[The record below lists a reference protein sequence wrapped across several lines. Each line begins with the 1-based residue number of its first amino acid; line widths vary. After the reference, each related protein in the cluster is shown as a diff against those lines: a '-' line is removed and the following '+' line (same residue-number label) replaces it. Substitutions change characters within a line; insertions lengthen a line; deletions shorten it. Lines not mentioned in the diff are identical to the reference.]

1 MPRSGTFESAP
12 IFTYLS
18 KYASGCYLPHRWF
31 PRRTLSGNLVNT
43 LLGCRLRVDQE
54 ALSDTAMDPSPL
66 ADPIHESTG
75 EVFLRRGVLK
85 RTCVDR
91 LVARISVQLLDHLT
105 CLLIAAPQVARC
117 RARFANPVVGHSEVG
132 VERLS
137 RRTGCA
143 SSSRMRR
150 LTRGPLEAHAQQ
162 IRRVDN
168 RLPLKALH
176 VVKGLADSAAMDRH
190 DHGFGVRDVPALS
203 PGPRHLVA
211 RPLPEIS
218 ERATAIAIAY
228 HCHVHFTSCSSLE
241 SRAQLVVPTTPAY

>member
-1 MPRSGTFESAP
+1 MPTGFPRSLYAGNPGAYAPALLLQYLAYACRLWTTLNKLPYAPLRYPRIGTLESAP
-12 IFTYLS
+12 IFTYLI
-18 KYASGCYLPHRWF
+18 KYASGCYLRHRWF

-54 ALSDTAMDPSPL
+54 ALTDTGMGPFLL

-91 LVARISVQLLDHLT
+91 LGARISVQLLDHLT
-105 CLLIAAPQVARC
+105 CLLIATPQVARC

-143 SSSRMRR
+143 STSRIRRSTRSPLEDSRPADSSRR
-150 LTRGPLEAHAQQ
+150 
-162 IRRVDN
+162 
-168 RLPLKALH
+168 
-176 VVKGLADSAAMDRH
+176 
-190 DHGFGVRDVPALS
+190 
-203 PGPRHLVA
+203 
-211 RPLPEIS
+211 
-218 ERATAIAIAY
+218 
-228 HCHVHFTSCSSLE
+228 
-241 SRAQLVVPTTPAY
+241 